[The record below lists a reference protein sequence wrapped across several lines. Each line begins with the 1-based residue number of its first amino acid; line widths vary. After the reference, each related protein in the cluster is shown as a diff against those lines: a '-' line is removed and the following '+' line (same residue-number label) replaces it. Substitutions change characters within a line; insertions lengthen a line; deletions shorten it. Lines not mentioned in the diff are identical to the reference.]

1 MQKSKAIFSW
11 SVTGLLTLLMVASVG
26 AMTIKS
32 APSSPLGATQT
43 TVSSGA
49 ATTAPV
55 PSPNTTNARTASD
68 DGVTTTSTTSTTSPS
83 LTTVP
88 AGSVIVP
95 ASARHEGSEGNEE
108 NESHS
113 PAAGVV
119 PGSTSASFGGD
130 DGSGGN

>member
-68 DGVTTTSTTSTTSPS
+68 DGVTTTSTTSPS

-130 DGSGGN
+130 DGSGDN